1 MFQPVI
7 TNPPVFVSDYFQFQS
22 DILFLQM
29 QWIIH
34 LGNPEKININYHFVS
49 LYFVAC
55 LKLHA
60 YWYRKS

>member
-1 MFQPVI
+1 MLIIQTNKESNNNNILNKKMCQPVI

-34 LGNPEKININYHFVS
+34 LGNPENIT
-49 LYFVAC
+49 
-55 LKLHA
+55 
-60 YWYRKS
+60 